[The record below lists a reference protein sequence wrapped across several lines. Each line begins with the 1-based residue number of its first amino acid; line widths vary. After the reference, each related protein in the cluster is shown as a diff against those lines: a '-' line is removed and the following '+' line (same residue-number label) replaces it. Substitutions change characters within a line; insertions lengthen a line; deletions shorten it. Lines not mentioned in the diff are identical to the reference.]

1 LDTTKH
7 KCQHCDREFSREST
21 LLAHL
26 CEPKRRFHSRG
37 EKPVLLGLQAY
48 IAIKRSLGQQ
58 VADEWQSFE
67 NNSLYRVLV
76 KFGRYCV
83 SSRVIAFPHYVRW
96 LLAPEQR
103 RLKIDYHWSS
113 DKIYEEFLLA
123 HTRRED
129 ANDAVARATETMQ
142 GYSSLAN
149 YRDYFRYLNANLIV
163 QDITAGRVTA
173 WTVLN
178 CASGHEFV
186 ARLDSKQQ
194 EIIYAWIDPDYW
206 PQRFRDYA
214 ATQLKIEHDL
224 QQQGL

>member
-1 LDTTKH
+1 M
-7 KCQHCDREFSREST
+7 
-21 LLAHL
+21 
-26 CEPKRRFHSRG
+26 
-37 EKPVLLGLQAY
+37 QAY

-58 VADEWQSFE
+58 VADEWHSFE

-83 SSRVIAFPHYVRW
+83 DARVIAFPQYVRW

-103 RLKIDYHWSS
+103 KLKIDYHWAS
-113 DKIYEEFLLA
+113 DTVYEQFLLT

-129 ANDAVARATETMQ
+129 AEDAVTRATETMQ

-149 YRDYFRYLNANLIV
+149 YRDYFRYLNANLIIR
-163 QDITAGRVTA
+163 DITAGRVTA
-173 WTVLN
+173 WTILN

-186 ARLDSKQQ
+186 ARLDSKHQ
-194 EIIYAWIDPDYW
+194 EIIYSWIDPDYW
-206 PQRFRDYA
+206 PQRFRDYSA
-214 ATQLKIEHDL
+214 SQLKIEHDL

>member
-1 LDTTKH
+1 MDTTKH
-7 KCQHCDREFSREST
+7 KCQHCQREFSREST

-26 CEPKRRFHSRG
+26 CEPKRRFNSRG
-37 EKPVLLGLQAY
+37 EKPVLLGMQAY

-58 VADEWQSFE
+58 VADEWHSFE

-83 SSRVIAFPHYVRW
+83 DARVIAFPQYVRW

-103 RLKIDYHWSS
+103 KLKIDYHWAS
-113 DKIYEEFLLA
+113 DTVYEQFLLT

-129 ANDAVARATETMQ
+129 AEDAVTRATETMQ

-149 YRDYFRYLNANLIV
+149 YIK
-163 QDITAGRVTA
+163 AGRVTA
-173 WTVLN
+173 WTILN

-194 EIIYAWIDPDYW
+194 EIIYSWIDPDYW
-206 PQRFRDYA
+206 PQRFRDYSA
-214 ATQLKIEHDL
+214 SQLKIEHDL